1 MEAVMKPPAVDISAV
16 INEAPFSHFQ
26 RTVLATCFV
35 LMMLDTIDATLMA
48 FAAPAI
54 SGGWHVPIAKFG
66 PVFGAA
72 LLGSL
77 LGSLIFGQA
86 ADTLGRRFTL
96 IAGVSVFGI
105 FTLLQGTA
113 NSMQTLIIY
122 RLIAGLGLGGVVPN
136 AVATVSEYAPARIRP
151 MVINSMSCG
160 LPLGSAL
167 AGFIAFAM
175 LAPFGWR
182 ATFYVCGLVPIVL
195 VPFLIWRLPESIRF
209 LALKKSDPKQLA
221 RIMRKIAPT
230 RGFGDGDEFVLNEQ
244 RIPGSPAKNLFT
256 GGRLVSTLLLWVLFF
271 VGYLL
276 TYLLLSWLP
285 SLLRQSGIPLKR
297 AIFIGA
303 IFSVGGAIG
312 GLVLGWYSR
321 RVDGRRVMGYG
332 FVFACVF
339 IAALGFSQGHVA
351 AVVATVFFAGFFL
364 TGSQM
369 TMYSVASATY
379 RTSMRSTGVGWASGF
394 GRIGSI
400 IGPVVGGILLGTGT
414 SVAGLLYITAAPA
427 LIGSVAAFLLVRERQ
442 DGLETVSVAAPLG
455 TTAKA

>member
-1 MEAVMKPPAVDISAV
+1 MASATKPPAVIDITRV
-16 INEAPFSHFQ
+16 INEERFSRFQ
-26 RTVLATCFV
+26 VVVLATCFL

-48 FAAPAI
+48 FIAPAI
-54 SGGWHVPIAKFG
+54 AGGWHVPMSRFG
-66 PVFGAA
+66 LVFGSA

-77 LGSLIFGQA
+77 LGSLILGQA
-86 ADTLGRRFTL
+86 ADTLGRRITL
-96 IAGVSVFGI
+96 ITGVAVFGV
-105 FTLLQGTA
+105 FTLLQGTT
-113 NSMQTLIIY
+113 NSIEGLIFY

-182 ATFYVCGLVPIVL
+182 VTCYACGIVPILLVPVL
-195 VPFLIWRLPESIRF
+195 LWKLPESIRF
-209 LALKKSDPKQLA
+209 LALKKTNQAELA
-221 RIMRKIAPT
+221 RIMSKIAPA
-230 RGFGDGDEFVLNEQ
+230 RGITVNDEFVLNES
-244 RIPGSPAKNLFT
+244 RVAGSPAKSLFT
-256 GGRLVSTLLLWVLFF
+256 GGRLTSTLLLWVLFF
-271 VGYLL
+271 IGYLL

-303 IFSVGGAIG
+303 IFSVGGAVG
-312 GLVLGWYSR
+312 GVLLGWYSR
-321 RVDGRRVMGYG
+321 RVDGRRVMGFG
-332 FVFACVF
+332 FILACVF
-339 IAALGFSQGHVA
+339 IAALGASQGMVVA
-351 AVVATVFFAGFFL
+351 LVATVFFSGFFL

-394 GRIGSI
+394 GRVGSI
-400 IGPVVGGILLGTGT
+400 IGPVVGGFLLSTGT
-414 SVAGLLYITAAPA
+414 SVSNLLYMTAAPA
-427 LIGSVAAFLLVRERQ
+427 LIGSVAAFLLAREKQ
-442 DGLETVSVAAPLG
+442 EGIEVPTAASA
-455 TTAKA
+455 AK